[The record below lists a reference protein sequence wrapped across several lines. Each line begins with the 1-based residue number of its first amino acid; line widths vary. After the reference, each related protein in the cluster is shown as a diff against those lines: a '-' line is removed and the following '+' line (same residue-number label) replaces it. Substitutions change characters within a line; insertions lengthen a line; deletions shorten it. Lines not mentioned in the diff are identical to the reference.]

1 MQCPHI
7 LQYVHTIWT
16 EGVRYCIVLFSLIP
30 VLSTDPCLE
39 SADLSQIC
47 VLFLFGSVM
56 VAMAMMRDGM
66 GSWGRV
72 GGGEGRGEESFCFH
86 HGNDYVHP
94 VQWLA
99 WQRISVRLVS
109 CWTRSWPTSPKLW
122 TTPADPSLPSWAG
135 ESFRFCMV
143 LCKLKS
149 LTCSEKLLN
158 TCCCGTF
165 VSDPSLPSWAGESF
179 RFCMVLCK
187 LKSLT
192 CSEKLLNTCC
202 YGTFVSLYGS
212 NQSIEF
218 FLVSANFRVLWVDFR
233 GKNTVFRGEK
243 KSVKKFVYGWHSQT
257 VCSSHSI
264 WLGSFQL
271 PPGSSAWTRVW
282 GKMAACERKIVDQM
296 DTVNDKGCPLKWEWV
311 EFQVKVGESTKRIG
325 SHIRKLNSTGRA
337 FCTTKCQMPKFIFG
351 RGALPPWTPQRGV
364 APAPH
369 RGLNGPWTPAY
380 LPLFF
385 SLPILCSEQYIC
397 CVCHFV
403 LWVWWYKCFSM
414 MYCRLEIYCC
424 VLFWPFFF
432 NPYKKHMWVT
442 DRCGEWV
449 FFNPMY
455 SHQCNDW
462 SFLQVFLPP
471 YVSVKAF
478 SLWLQ
483 TCYSC
488 FALQSDPLL
497 QGQSCR

>member
-1 MQCPHI
+1 MLVQWKNSCYC
-7 LQYVHTIWT
+7 LWTNFFQTRNQYSYHSVIYAVPSYITVCT
-16 EGVRYCIVLFSLIP
+16 YYMNLGVWYCIVLFSLIP

-47 VLFLFGSVM
+47 VLLLFGSVM

-86 HGNDYVHP
+86 HGNDCVHP

-109 CWTRSWPTSPKLW
+109 CWTRSWPTLPKPW
-122 TTPADPSLPSWAG
+122 TTLA
-135 ESFRFCMV
+135 
-143 LCKLKS
+143 
-149 LTCSEKLLN
+149 
-158 TCCCGTF
+158 
-165 VSDPSLPSWAGESF
+165 DPSLPSWAGESF

-218 FLVSANFRVLWVDFR
+218 FLVSANFRVLWADFR

-243 KSVKKFVYGWHSQT
+243 KSVKKFVYGSHSQT
-257 VCSSHSI
+257 VCSSHSV
-264 WLGSFQL
+264 WLGSLRL

-282 GKMAACERKIVDQM
+282 GKMAACERKIVDRM
-296 DTVNDKGCPLKWEWV
+296 DTVDDKGCPSKWEWV

-337 FCTTKCQMPKFIFG
+337 FCTTKCQMPKFVFG
-351 RGALPPWTPQRGV
+351 RGALPPWIPQRGV

-414 MYCRLEIYCC
+414 IYCRLEIYCC
-424 VLFWPFFF
+424 VLF
-432 NPYKKHMWVT
+432 H
-442 DRCGEWV
+442 
-449 FFNPMY
+449 
-455 SHQCNDW
+455 S
-462 SFLQVFLPP
+462 SFLIHTRN
-471 YVSVKAF
+471 
-478 SLWLQ
+478 
-483 TCYSC
+483 TCE
-488 FALQSDPLL
+488 
-497 QGQSCR
+497 